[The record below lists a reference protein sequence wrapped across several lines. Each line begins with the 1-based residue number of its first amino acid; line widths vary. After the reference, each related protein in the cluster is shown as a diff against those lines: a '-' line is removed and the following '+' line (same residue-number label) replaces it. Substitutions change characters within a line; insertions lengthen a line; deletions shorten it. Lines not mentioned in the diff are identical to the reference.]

1 MAADE
6 REGGEMM
13 AKHKTLVML
22 RDDQRERL
30 RVLAFEQRVS
40 MSELLRQIIDGW
52 IETVD
57 QQGKKRKR

>member
-1 MAADE
+1 
-6 REGGEMM
+6 M